1 MYKKT
6 LTTGCHSVL
15 KWCFPPFKVSYATSI
30 SIVVPFESHVK
41 KAMSYTFF
49 SFTLICIGAYS
60 FSNTTFPSSP
70 SPYAPP
76 VSKLLLLPLLLRRSP
91 IASSSSSSSSSS
103 SAYNNNN
110 RTENDDDFSNYFQS
124 LKKQPWDA
132 LPKPWK
138 EFWGMRPAGYVLNVD
153 NEKQTVNANE
163 IESPSLNFPQT
174 KEEGVERLKSNLV
187 YYRQNYFVMFVP
199 FCVMFGGF
207 NFWPFL
213 LSSVGFFT
221 AVAAASDKILGEV
234 QLKMEEK
241 NVGMDLTFNKQRVLG
256 MDRKVLMKAG
266 VLFGFFWMTKWV
278 RASDAVAAA
287 SKITRMLIRVVI
299 LWMMTSAYLAILRPI
314 DLKSTLTNAWGEL
327 KDAKSKEDFEKAGK
341 KAWSGVKSWFNQKA
355 REQPQATPIIV
366 NVKGENVNAASQN
379 NNNNNNRTEN
389 DWKKGATDA
398 DARDASKKGL
408 PPGSAR

>member
-1 MYKKT
+1 MRTTKRT
-6 LTTGCHSVL
+6 ETVRFRTTSFCADAFLTNTNAKVL
-15 KWCFPPFKVSYATSI
+15 TVF
-30 SIVVPFESHVK
+30 
-41 KAMSYTFF
+41 
-49 SFTLICIGAYS
+49 
-60 FSNTTFPSSP
+60 
-70 SPYAPP
+70 
-76 VSKLLLLPLLLRRSP
+76 RRRRRE
-91 IASSSSSSSSSS
+91 ALHRTASSSSSSS

>member
-1 MYKKT
+1 MTTMISSRSGTIKT
-6 LTTGCHSVL
+6 
-15 KWCFPPFKVSYATSI
+15 
-30 SIVVPFESHVK
+30 
-41 KAMSYTFF
+41 TFF
-49 SFTLICIGAYS
+49 
-60 FSNTTFPSSP
+60 N
-70 SPYAPP
+70 
-76 VSKLLLLPLLLRRSP
+76 
-91 IASSSSSSSSSS
+91 ASSSSEEQKKTRKMRTTKRTETVRFRTTSFCADAFLTNTNAKVLTVFRRRRREALRRTASSSSSSS

>member
-1 MYKKT
+1 MSFRT
-6 LTTGCHSVL
+6 TSFCADAFLTNTNA
-15 KWCFPPFKVSYATSI
+15 KVVTVFRRRRREA
-30 SIVVPFESHVK
+30 
-41 KAMSYTFF
+41 
-49 SFTLICIGAYS
+49 
-60 FSNTTFPSSP
+60 
-70 SPYAPP
+70 
-76 VSKLLLLPLLLRRSP
+76 LRRT
-91 IASSSSSSSSSS
+91 ASSSSSS

-221 AVAAASDKILGEV
+221 ALAAASDKILGEV

-355 REQPQATPIIV
+355 REQPQTTPIIF
-366 NVKGENVNAASQN
+366 NVKGENVNAASQ
-379 NNNNNNRTEN
+379 NNNRTEN

>member
-1 MYKKT
+1 
-6 LTTGCHSVL
+6 
-15 KWCFPPFKVSYATSI
+15 
-30 SIVVPFESHVK
+30 
-41 KAMSYTFF
+41 
-49 SFTLICIGAYS
+49 
-60 FSNTTFPSSP
+60 
-70 SPYAPP
+70 
-76 VSKLLLLPLLLRRSP
+76 
-91 IASSSSSSSSSS
+91 
-103 SAYNNNN
+103 
-110 RTENDDDFSNYFQS
+110 
-124 LKKQPWDA
+124 
-132 LPKPWK
+132 
-138 EFWGMRPAGYVLNVD
+138 MRPAGYVLNVD

-174 KEEGVERLKSNLV
+174 KEEGVERLRSNLV

-221 AVAAASDKILGEV
+221 ALAAASDKILGEV

-379 NNNNNNRTEN
+379 NNRTEN

>member
-1 MYKKT
+1 
-6 LTTGCHSVL
+6 
-15 KWCFPPFKVSYATSI
+15 
-30 SIVVPFESHVK
+30 
-41 KAMSYTFF
+41 
-49 SFTLICIGAYS
+49 
-60 FSNTTFPSSP
+60 
-70 SPYAPP
+70 
-76 VSKLLLLPLLLRRSP
+76 
-91 IASSSSSSSSSS
+91 
-103 SAYNNNN
+103 
-110 RTENDDDFSNYFQS
+110 
-124 LKKQPWDA
+124 
-132 LPKPWK
+132 
-138 EFWGMRPAGYVLNVD
+138 MRPAGYVLNVD

-187 YYRQNYFVMFVP
+187 YYRQNFFVMFVP

-221 AVAAASDKILGEV
+221 ALAAASDKILGEV

-379 NNNNNNRTEN
+379 NNNNNNNRTEN